1 MFTDNIVNLGDIHL
15 AFILLMIR
23 LLSIKFLLL
32 LSFGLSAQS
41 DSEQLLD
48 DIDIIAK
55 RYLLSDTQKSQ
66 VANLI
71 QKRDLNLTALEANQ
85 NLDEPQRSL
94 KRSSIING
102 FKGSLQ
108 LVLNS
113 DQRQLSNQNIIEQRK
128 KRIAVIEA
136 LKKKGLT
143 QAEILKQLDNN

>member
-1 MFTDNIVNLGDIHL
+1 LFTDNIVNLGDIHL